1 MKNETKSHWAN
12 SVRLVRPREDSAMRL
27 SIMLIVGFSA
37 TVNAGGHKSAGPGDI
52 VDVAAGAGSFNTLV
66 AAVKAA
72 GLVDALK
79 GDGPLTV
86 FAPTDDAFAALPAGT
101 LDSLLKPENKDQLKA
116 ILLYH
121 VVSGKVMSAD
131 IKGTVN
137 ADTLEGSPVEIVANG
152 GWTKTQ
158 RTITVNGAN
167 VVTAD
172 VAASNGVIH
181 VIDAVL
187 LPPQE

>member
-1 MKNETKSHWAN
+1 MNTWFNKSSKALALITALL
-12 SVRLVRPREDSAMRL
+12 LVS
-27 SIMLIVGFSA
+27 FSM
-37 TVNAGGHKSAGPGDI
+37 TVNAGGHKSADPGDI
-52 VDVAAGAGSFNTLV
+52 VEVAAGAGSFNTLV
-66 AAVKAA
+66 AAVQAA

-86 FAPTDDAFAALPAGT
+86 FAPTDDAFAALPDGT
-101 LDSLLKPENKDQLKA
+101 LDSLLKPENKEQLKA

-121 VVSGKVMSAD
+121 VVSGKVMYAD

-137 ADTLEGSPVEIVANG
+137 AETLEGSTIEIVSNGAWSKAN
-152 GWTKTQ
+152 KKV
-158 RTITVNGAN
+158 TVNGAN
-167 VVTAD
+167 IVKPD

-187 LPPQE
+187 LPPRD

>member
-1 MKNETKSHWAN
+1 MFVKLNRISKALMAVSLLA
-12 SVRLVRPREDSAMRL
+12 
-27 SIMLIVGFSA
+27 VGAFSPLA
-37 TVNAGGHKSAGPGDI
+37 NAGGHKDMGPGDI

-86 FAPTDDAFAALPAGT
+86 FAPTDEAFAALPAGT
-101 LDSLLKPENKDQLKA
+101 LDSLLKPENKDQLTA

-121 VVSGKVMSAD
+121 VVPGKVMSSD
-131 IKGTVN
+131 LSGTVN
-137 ADTLEGSPVEIVANG
+137 AETLQGSTVEVVASASG
-152 GWTKTQ
+152 V
-158 RTITVNGAN
+158 TVNGAN
-167 VVTAD
+167 VVKAD

-181 VIDAVL
+181 VIDAVI
-187 LPPQE
+187 LPPAE

>member
-1 MKNETKSHWAN
+1 MFSKFFQSSKSSA
-12 SVRLVRPREDSAMRL
+12 LVGAML
-27 SIMLIVGFSA
+27 MLGFST
-37 TVNAGGHKSAGPGDI
+37 TVNAGGHESAGPGDI

-86 FAPTDDAFAALPAGT
+86 FAPTDEAFAALPAGT
-101 LDSLLKPENKDQLKA
+101 LDSLLKPENKEQLKA

-121 VVSGKVMSAD
+121 VVPGKVMSAD
-131 IKGTVN
+131 LKGTVN
-137 ADTLEGSPVEIVANG
+137 ATTLEGSTIEIVTNNTWSKA
-152 GWTKTQ
+152 Q
-158 RTITVNGAN
+158 RQVTVNGAK
-167 VVTAD
+167 VVKVD

-187 LPPQE
+187 LPPEG

>member
-1 MKNETKSHWAN
+1 MITKVIKSSKAF
-12 SVRLVRPREDSAMRL
+12 A
-27 SIMLIVGFSA
+27 LITTLLLMGFSM

-72 GLVDALK
+72 GLVEALK

-86 FAPTDDAFAALPAGT
+86 FAPTDEAFAALPDGT
-101 LDSLLKPENKDQLKA
+101 LEGLLQPENKEQLKA

-121 VVSGKVMSAD
+121 VVSGKVMSVD
-131 IKGTVN
+131 IKDTVN
-137 ADTLEGSPVEIVANG
+137 AETLEGSTVEIVSNNA
-152 GWTKTQ
+152 WSKA
-158 RTITVNGAN
+158 RRKITVNGAN
-167 VVTAD
+167 VVTPD

-187 LPPQE
+187 LPPQD